1 MNLVA
6 GIGFELRK
14 LFKEEGIVHNIKAYA
29 YSSMTTIGPMV
40 LCIVLVLALQKMMKA
55 YNFVY
60 LEWELFIATVT
71 YSFVFSII
79 LTSGLSM
86 VLTRYIADM
95 VYQKKYENIISSFY
109 GALVIILPICAVI
122 CLVFLSG
129 VSESLG
135 YKVSAYLFF
144 MELVIIWIQAV
155 YLSALK
161 DYLRIVRSFAIGVA
175 VTLLIGWLLFYFT
188 TIQQTIIALMACNVG
203 FGIIVAMTMFHF
215 EHVFPRNE
223 KRNYFAFLQYFK
235 KYPSIFFAGMFVYSG
250 VYVHNFI
257 YWISSDALVIS
268 NRFKLMPFY
277 DLPVFYAYLSVVPS
291 LVIFVVSVETSFYEK
306 FRVYYLNISNDGTYK
321 SMNQAKK
328 EMQKALLKGISFLIE
343 VQLLFTVLA
352 IAFGLMWLPKV
363 GFTMDQ
369 LDLFIMLALGFFFFI
384 IMFVLIH
391 ALMYFDDRKG
401 VFLISGLF
409 VIINGV
415 ATYLTM
421 NLTMNGL
428 GMFIASVLVL
438 VIALLRLLHVLWNID
453 YYTYCS
459 QPLGSQ
465 SKQKKWKV
473 PFLKPVT
480 MFVLL
485 VSASI
490 VLAACSNEPEKPK
503 EQDGIAEEV
512 VTPSKIDGQ
521 LVEDKRLYDRDE
533 DDSVK
538 SLYITVLPKKDEK
551 NDQVDWYGL
560 NRMTDRYSEENL
572 KIIIAEGTEDG
583 AGPKPGMFGHGAD
596 ASNAKI
602 SLRGNTAR
610 YAAQKSYKIKLFDE
624 TGLWQGQRTIN
635 LNKHISDF
643 SRLRNK
649 LSFDLMEQIPDMT
662 SLRTQFVRLYVKDL
676 TAVNPQSSY
685 EDYGLYTHIEQ
696 PNEMFLK
703 SHWLDPYGY
712 LYKVSF
718 FEFHRYP
725 DQIKSISDPTYDKS
739 DFETILEIKGREEH
753 DKLIAMLDDVNNIQ
767 LPIDDVME
775 KHFDLDNFLTWTAMN
790 ILMDNM
796 DTDANNFY
804 LYSPLNSE
812 KWYILPWDYDG
823 AWELQREKNSIRPHQ
838 AGISNF
844 WGSMLHNRYFRT
856 EEHVQLLVDK
866 VEELSTYINAQTV
879 EDQLNKYAEV
889 VEPFLFRAP
898 DKHFLTEINTEYG
911 TELQQIIDTPK
922 RSVQRFLED
931 IKKPKPFFMN
941 YVVDD
946 GENLTLSW
954 QISYDL
960 QGDDLYYDITIAN
973 DPLLTQVI
981 EKKENMQVNEFQMKK
996 PKVGYYYWK
1005 VIVRD
1010 SEGNEQQSFEMYTD
1024 EEGDNY
1030 FGIRQFEV
1038 D

>member
-40 LCIVLVLALQKMMKA
+40 LCIVLVLALQKMMRS
-55 YNFVY
+55 YDFVY

-79 LTSGLSM
+79 LTSGLAM
-86 VLTRYIADM
+86 VLTRFIADM
-95 VYQKKYENIISSFY
+95 VYQKNYEKIISSFY
-109 GALVIILPICAVI
+109 GALFVILPIAAII
-122 CLVFLSG
+122 CLVFLSE

-135 YKVSAYLFF
+135 YRVSAYLFF

-161 DYLRIVRSFAIGVA
+161 DYLRIVRSFAIGIA
-175 VTLLIGWLLFYFT
+175 VTLLIGWILFHFT
-188 TIQQTIIALMACNVG
+188 DIQQTTIALIASNIG
-203 FGIIVAMTMFHF
+203 FGVIVAMTMFHF
-215 EHVFPRNE
+215 EQVFPRNKDRE
-223 KRNYFAFLQYFK
+223 YFSFFHYFK

-250 VYVHNFI
+250 VYVHNFV
-257 YWISSDALVIS
+257 YWVSSDALVIS
-268 NRFKLMPFY
+268 DGFRLMPFY

-291 LVIFVVSVETSFYEK
+291 LVIFVVKVETSFYEK
-306 FRVYYLNISNDGTYK
+306 FRIYYLNVNNGGTFK
-321 SMNQAKK
+321 SLKQAKK
-328 EMQKALLKGISFLIE
+328 EMQKALLQGISFLIE
-343 VQLLFTVLA
+343 VQVIFSILS

-363 GFTMDQ
+363 GFTMEQ
-369 LDLFIMLALGFFFFI
+369 LDLFIILALGFFFFI

-409 VIINGV
+409 VIANGLL
-415 ATYLTM
+415 TYLTM
-421 NLTMNGL
+421 NLNVNGL

-438 VIALLRLLHVLWNID
+438 VVALLRLLYVLRNID
-453 YYTYCS
+453 YYTFCS
-459 QPLGSQ
+459 QPLSSQ
-465 SKQKKWKV
+465 GKRGKRK
-473 PFLKPVT
+473 FLFAKPILVLGLYIT
-480 MFVLL
+480 TSFVL
-485 VSASI
+485 S
-490 VLAACSNEPEKPK
+490 ACSNETQAVNELSEIEEPVNSSPEVSGK
-503 EQDGIAEEV
+503 
-512 VTPSKIDGQ
+512 
-521 LVEDKRLYDRDE
+521 LVEDKRLYDRDV
-533 DDSVK
+533 DDSIK
-538 SLYITVLPKKDEK
+538 SLYITILPDKEVK
-551 NDQVDWYGL
+551 NDRVDWYGL
-560 NRMTDRYSEENL
+560 NRMTDRYSEESLN
-572 KIIIAEGTEDG
+572 IIIGEGIEDG
-583 AGPKPGMFGHGAD
+583 AGPKSGMFGHGAD
-596 ASNAKI
+596 SSNAKI

-624 TGLWQGQRTIN
+624 TGLWQGQRTLN

-649 LSFDLMEQIPDMT
+649 LSFDLMEQIPDIT

-676 TAVNPQSSY
+676 TAINSQPSY

-712 LYKVSF
+712 LYKVTF

-725 DQIKSISDPTYDKS
+725 EQIKSVADPTYDKKG
-739 DFETILEIKGREEH
+739 FETILEIKGREEH
-753 DKLIAMLDDVNNIQ
+753 DKLIAMLEDVNNMQI
-767 LPIDDVME
+767 PINDVME
-775 KHFDLDNFLTWTAMN
+775 KHFDLENFLTWTAIN
-790 ILMDNM
+790 IITDNM

-823 AWELQREKNSIRPHQ
+823 AWEQQRRTSNIRPHQ
-838 AGISNF
+838 SGISNF

-856 EEHVQLLVDK
+856 DEHVQLLVNK

-879 EDQLNKYAEV
+879 EKQLNMYASV
-889 VEPFLFRAP
+889 VEPYLFRAP
-898 DKHFLTEINTEYG
+898 DKQFLPEINTEYG
-911 TELQQIIDTPK
+911 KELQRIIATPE
-922 RSVQRFLED
+922 RSVQRFIED
-931 IKKPKPFFMN
+931 IEKPKPFFMN
-941 YVVDD
+941 DIVDD
-946 GENLTLSW
+946 GKSITFSW

-960 QGDDLYYDITIAN
+960 QGNDLYYDVIIAK
-973 DPLLTQVI
+973 DPLLTQII
-981 EKKENMQVNEFQMKK
+981 ESQENLQANEFQIKK
-996 PKVGYYYWK
+996 PKDGYYYWK

-1010 SEGNEQQSFEMYTD
+1010 SEGNEQQSFEMYKD